1 MEFFRRIIWKLWLGQ
16 VPVDFFNCPNMETFA
31 SWDFLSQALR
41 IMIKNWSNDVGG
53 FKMRCWPKIWTFDC
67 QMTILPLQLTV
78 VQPRVLTVQFWAEC
92 LETLHEGAWPCLWA
106 CETWLGLW
114 NLQILDQ
121 NSNPSFD
128 CIGAFWLCNPW
139 RILQLGLAISWR
151 IWEGKFWGT
160 TVAPVQSS

>member
-1 MEFFRRIIWKLWLGQ
+1 MWKLCPGQ
-16 VPVDFFNCPNMETFA
+16 FTVDFFNCPNKETFA
-31 SWDFLSQALR
+31 SWWFLSQALR

-78 VQPRVLTVQFWAEC
+78 VQLGFLTVQFCAES
-92 LETLHEGAWPCLWA
+92 LETWYGDAWPYLLA
-106 CETWLGLW
+106 CGTWLDPWKLHF
-114 NLQILDQ
+114 LDQ
-121 NSNPSFD
+121 DKNPNFD
-128 CIGAFWLCNPW
+128 CLGDLCTVQPLGRFWSLT
-139 RILQLGLAISWR
+139 LAISWR